1 MAAQPWGGRV
11 ESVLAVGSPP
21 PGGDVPFALQSG
33 NAYLAPALEAVD
45 FALTS
50 GYVPPAG
57 SVNFLLTTTQA
68 PPGAAPQ
75 RYATIGLR
83 YGRARPGD
91 APPARIDISVAPPR
105 VATARLRYGRPPA
118 LQARLRSPWN
128 GVPQIAVERRSL
140 WGHAAPAGAG
150 LHGQWRA
157 PGRAERACE
166 SAWTPAIPADAAA
179 TGNDWG
185 VVGPRDAATSA
196 PWERAQL
203 PAVLYDPPP
212 FIGGGASGTTLPVGD
227 RVLFSLLQ
235 APAADF
241 SAVTL
246 VESVVYRSWIAA
258 RPGPVN
264 FSLPV
269 AAAAAELR
277 LSGFPGYVAPPGQA
291 VVSPLDPGY
300 GPPFGLQVRAQ
311 IGAGGLVVIDP
322 PPRVQRRSDPDAAAI
337 AWGDVPIRDARL
349 RAPWGPG
356 GRYSGRDPLVGL
368 PWINDPPEPP
378 PQPPSLRVHLVM
390 NTVQVVRLPDLVP
403 IEVDAVDLSANV
415 ESWSWT
421 VRLELSS
428 MDAAALLVPDGNGP
442 RSVRITMNGYVW
454 TAVIEGRDRRRGF
467 AQSVV
472 SVTGRSRTALLDS
485 PYAPR
490 RSGVEPEA
498 RSARQLGEAALAST
512 GFDLS
517 MTGADWLVPGG
528 AWYYQDLTPVGVLGE
543 IAAAAGAVLQ
553 SHPSSDEFVV
563 RPRYPIAPW
572 AWTSGVADLVLPANW
587 IVRDTTTYASKP
599 MFDAVIVRGE
609 QQGVQA
615 RVIRA
620 GSAGELFAEQVV
632 HRLITHQDVAL
643 QRATAALSDRGEQ
656 ELVDVQIP
664 LFVAGPTTAGATGL
678 YLPLNLIEVQ
688 DLASTWR
695 GLSVGVSI
703 SARRSD
709 AGGGALEIW
718 QNLSIERH
726 LTDAN

>member
-11 ESVLAVGSPP
+11 ESALATGGAP
-21 PGGDVPFALQSG
+21 PGDDLIFALQSG
-33 NAYLAPALEAVD
+33 AAYLAPALDAID
-45 FALTS
+45 FALAS

-57 SVNFLLTTTQA
+57 SVNFLLTTTET
-68 PPGAAPQ
+68 PPSGAPQ
-75 RYATIGLR
+75 RYATVGLR

-91 APPARIDISVAPPR
+91 PSPVRVGIFVAPPR
-105 VATARLRYGRPPA
+105 AAAARLPFGRPAA

-128 GVPQIAVERRSL
+128 GVPQIAVERRTH
-140 WGHAAPAGAG
+140 WGTGSPAGMA
-150 LHGQWRA
+150 LHGSWRA
-157 PGRAERACE
+157 PGRAERLAAVMW
-166 SAWTPAIPADAAA
+166 SPAMPSDAPE

-185 VVGPRDAATSA
+185 VVGPCDASASA
-196 PWERAQL
+196 PWERAL
-203 PAVLYDPPP
+203 RPAVMYDPPP
-212 FIGGGASGTTLPVGD
+212 FIGGGASGTTVPVGD

-235 APAADF
+235 APARDID
-241 SAVTL
+241 AVTL
-246 VESVVYRSWIAA
+246 AESVVYRRWIAA
-258 RPGPVN
+258 RPAPLN
-264 FSLPV
+264 FV
-269 AAAAAELR
+269 VRTDAAEAELQ
-277 LSGFPGYVAPPGQA
+277 LSGFPGYIAPPGHA
-291 VVSPLDPGY
+291 VASSLDPAY
-300 GPPFGLQVRAQ
+300 APPAGLQVRAQ
-311 IGAGGLVVIDP
+311 IGAGGLVIIDP
-322 PPRVQRRSDPDAAAI
+322 PPRVQRRDDPSAASI
-337 AWGDVPIRDARL
+337 AWGDVPLRDAL
-349 RAPWGPG
+349 AYLPWGPH
-356 GRYSGRDPLVGL
+356 GRYGGRDPLVGL

-403 IEVDAVDLSANV
+403 IEVDAVDLSSNV

-421 VRLELSS
+421 VRMDLSS

-454 TAVIEGRDRRRGF
+454 TAVIEGRSRQRGF
-467 AQSVV
+467 AQSGVT
-472 SVTGRSRTALLDS
+472 VTGRSRTALLDS

-498 RSARQLGEAALAST
+498 RSARQLGEAALANT
-512 GFDLS
+512 GFELT
-517 MTGADWLVPGG
+517 MHGADWLVPGG

-553 SHPSSDEFVV
+553 SHPSADEFVV
-563 RPRYPIAPW
+563 RPRYPVAPW
-572 AWTSGVADLVLPANW
+572 AWTSGVADLVLPASW
-587 IVRDTTTYASKP
+587 IVSETTTYGSKP

-643 QRATAALSDRGEQ
+643 QRATAALADRGEQ

-664 LFVAGPTTAGATGL
+664 LFVPGSTTAGATGL